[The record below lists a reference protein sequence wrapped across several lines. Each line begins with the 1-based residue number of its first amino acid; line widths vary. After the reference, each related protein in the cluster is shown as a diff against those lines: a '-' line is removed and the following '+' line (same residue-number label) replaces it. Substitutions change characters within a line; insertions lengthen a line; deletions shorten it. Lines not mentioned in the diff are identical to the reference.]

1 MISKLHLTISEYSH
15 MVASGAFEAIH
26 RKVEL
31 IRGELVETNPAG
43 PVHND
48 LIDYLTNWSV
58 RATERAKIHIR
69 VQSSLEFM
77 QLDSCP
83 EPDISWVKSRRYLD
97 SHPTGAD
104 TLLVIEVAD
113 SSVKSDRTD
122 KADLYAEAGIPECWV
137 VDVQGK
143 CIYVM
148 REIVAGG
155 HYGWQQTAKV
165 GESIS
170 PLAQP
175 TAVLYVAD
183 LFGIT

>member
-1 MISKLHLTISEYSH
+1 
-15 MVASGAFEAIH
+15 
-26 RKVEL
+26 
-31 IRGELVETNPAG
+31 
-43 PVHND
+43 
-48 LIDYLTNWSV
+48 
-58 RATERAKIHIR
+58 
-69 VQSSLEFM
+69 M

-83 EPDISWVKSRRYLD
+83 EPDISWVKARRYLD

-104 TLLVIEVAD
+104 TLLLIEVAD

-122 KADLYAEAGIPECWV
+122 KADLYAEAGIQEYWV

-143 CIYVM
+143 CIYMM

-165 GESIS
+165 GDLAS

-175 TAVLYVAD
+175 TAELNVAD
-183 LFGIT
+183 LFGVS